1 MSKNTIIAAS
11 ILSADFANLG
21 KEAKNI
27 LNAGADVIHFDVMDH
42 HFVPNLTF
50 GTPVCSAL
58 RNYGIAAE
66 IDVHL
71 MVTDPE
77 KYVEPFAA
85 AGANRLTFHPAA
97 VHDEKTCITLCKK
110 IHDAGMQ
117 AGIAFNPDKPI
128 VISPELF
135 SMIDMILIMSV
146 YAGFGGQ
153 KFIPNSI
160 EKIQTT
166 KKLIERHHPNVL
178 LGVDGGIKVDNIAAV
193 VHAGA
198 NFIVMGSELFNTDDY
213 SKRVKQLRD
222 AISHKI

>member
-1 MSKNTIIAAS
+1 MFENTIIAAS

-21 KEAKNI
+21 QESKNI

-50 GTPVCSAL
+50 GTPICSAL
-58 RNYGIAAE
+58 RKYGITAE

-77 KYVEPFAA
+77 KYIEPFAN

-97 VHDEKTCITLCKK
+97 VADEKTCVMLCEK

-117 AGIAFNPDKPI
+117 AGVAFNPDKPVI
-128 VISPELF
+128 ISPALF
-135 SMIDMILIMSV
+135 SVIDMILIMSV

-153 KFIPNSI
+153 KFMPESI
-160 EKIQTT
+160 EKIRVT
-166 KKLIERHHPNVL
+166 KELIAKQNPNIL
-178 LGVDGGIKVDNIAAV
+178 LGIDGGIKVDNIASV

-198 NFIVMGSELFNTDDY
+198 NFIVIGSGLFDADDY
-213 SKRVKQLRD
+213 AKHVKQLRD
-222 AISHKI
+222 VISKE